1 MAVPATE
8 CCVNCCNETWI
19 LALTVVDILSDFLY
33 FEELYTE
40 NNVPDGV
47 AFTVLGFAIVGLM
60 SFLSGPF
67 SSVGTAVSISFEDF
81 PIIIITTAIQA
92 YVAGADVREWHAV
105 AIVSYVF
112 SMFAMQQKI
121 MKLGLVKSIRDILN
135 PRAEEERQAEIG
147 PCYWWVVFVRS
158 LAAVAFTVLLAW
170 ALSAFIIFFAPD
182 PPGER

>member
-19 LALTVVDILSDFLY
+19 LALSVADILSDFLY

-47 AFTVLGFAIVGLM
+47 AFAVLGFAIVGLM

-67 SSVGTAVSISFEDF
+67 SDIGTAVSISFEDF

-92 YVAGADVREWHAV
+92 YLAGADVREWHAV

-112 SMFAMQQKI
+112 SMFAMQQKV